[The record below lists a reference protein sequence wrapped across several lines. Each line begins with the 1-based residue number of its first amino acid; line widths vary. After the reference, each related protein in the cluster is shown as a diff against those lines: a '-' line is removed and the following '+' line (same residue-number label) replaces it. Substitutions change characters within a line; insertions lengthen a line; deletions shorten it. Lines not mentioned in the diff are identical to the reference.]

1 MCLSFDTSP
10 SFLINISSESLIE
23 YVSQTDLKLPAFAV
37 I

>member
-1 MCLSFDTSP
+1 MFRLHLF
-10 SFLINISSESLIE
+10 FLINISSESLIE